1 MFLLKYANSLITRHA
16 FRAVK
21 SLVCSVGSTL
31 AHEHIV
37 LPKSC
42 HFLLK
47 LVAVNPLWR
56 FPSHFTSFYLC
67 LVCSEGSFSLIW
79 LCFQSFNPRIRLEK
93 IVTRSLDG
101 GTGVSIGPPPPHT
114 YNKLHWYFQLSETT
128 WCLIGFHGNNS
139 QILK

>member
-1 MFLLKYANSLITRHA
+1 MFLLKYANSLITRRA

-42 HFLLK
+42 QFLLE
-47 LVAVNPLWR
+47 LVAVNSLWR

-79 LCFQSFNPRIRLEK
+79 LCFQSFNPRIRVEK

-101 GTGVSIGPPPPHT
+101 GTGVSIGPPI
-114 YNKLHWYFQLSETT
+114 LLSTPFIRLT
-128 WCLIGFHGNNS
+128 
-139 QILK
+139 